1 MRRTA
6 GYHNIFRLVYINQDA
21 MAKFP
26 VTQATKLLDSMDVEY
41 TKHLYDYKKSG
52 AVAAAEL
59 MGLPE
64 HAMIKTLVMETNE
77 RKPLIMLMHGEKE
90 TSLKELAR
98 QLGVKNVSTVSVKD
112 AQRYTAYMVGGIS
125 PFGTR
130 RKLDVC
136 VEETIL
142 ELDYLYINGGRRGFI
157 LGMTPDVL
165 VKVLG
170 PKTVNVAR

>member
-1 MRRTA
+1 MP
-6 GYHNIFRLVYINQDA
+6 
-21 MAKFP
+21 KFP
-26 VTQATKLLDSMDVEY
+26 VTPATKLLDSMGIEY
-41 TKHLYDYKKSG
+41 SKHLYDYKKSG

-64 HAMIKTLVMETNE
+64 HAMIKTLIMETNE
-77 RKPLIMLMHGEKE
+77 GNPFIILMHGEKE

-130 RKLDVC
+130 RKLDVFT
-136 VEETIL
+136 EESIL

-157 LGMTPDVL
+157 LGMTPDAL
-165 VKVLG
+165 TRALN
-170 PKTVNVAR
+170 PRLVNVAR

>member
-1 MRRTA
+1 MT
-6 GYHNIFRLVYINQDA
+6 
-21 MAKFP
+21 KFP
-26 VTQATKLLDSMDVEY
+26 ATQATKLLDSLGVEY

-77 RKPLIMLMHGEKE
+77 KKPLVILMHGEKE

-98 QLGVKNVSTVSVKD
+98 QVGVRNVSTVSVMD
-112 AQRYTAYMVGGIS
+112 AQKYTAYMVGGIS

-130 RKLDVC
+130 KKMDVY
-136 VEETIL
+136 VEATIL

-157 LGMTPDVL
+157 LGMKPEVL
-165 VKVLG
+165 VKALD
-170 PKTVNVAR
+170 PTPVNVAR

>member
-1 MRRTA
+1 
-6 GYHNIFRLVYINQDA
+6 
-21 MAKFP
+21 MAKYP
-26 VTQATKLLDSMDVEY
+26 ATQATKLLDSLGVEY

-77 RKPLIMLMHGEKE
+77 KKPLVILMHSEKE

-98 QLGVKNVSTVSVKD
+98 QVGVRNVSTVSVMD
-112 AQRYTAYMVGGIS
+112 AQKYTAYMVGGIS

-130 RKLDVC
+130 KKMDVY
-136 VEETIL
+136 VEATIL

-157 LGMTPDVL
+157 LGMKPEVL
-165 VKVLG
+165 VKALD
-170 PKTVNVAR
+170 PTPVNVAR

>member
-1 MRRTA
+1 
-6 GYHNIFRLVYINQDA
+6 

-26 VTQATKLLDSMDVEY
+26 ETPATKLLDSVGVEY

-77 RKPLIMLMHGEKE
+77 KKPLIILMHGEKE
-90 TSLKELAR
+90 TSLKDLAR

-112 AQRYTAYMVGGIS
+112 AQRYTAYRVGGIS

-130 RKLDVC
+130 RELEIF
-136 VEETIL
+136 VENTIL

-165 VKVLG
+165 RRVLK
-170 PKTVNVAR
+170 PKPVNVAR